1 MSINDYILKIK
12 AIIEN
17 LSTVG
22 QFVSDEGLILYIL
35 GGVVQEHD
43 PVVINLTS
51 RCDKVTLQQTLL
63 LTSTIILN
71 LASTIKATTTNL
83 VDLQTIITVAEVVVW
98 GACRDFNRP
107 TCQLCG
113 RQGHAA
119 IHCHHRLIW
128 HLISRISTW
137 TEQPTYYIHY
147 FTSNH

>member
-83 VDLQTIITVAEVVVW
+83 VDLQTIITVAEVVV
-98 GACRDFNRP
+98 
-107 TCQLCG
+107 
-113 RQGHAA
+113 
-119 IHCHHRLIW
+119 
-128 HLISRISTW
+128 
-137 TEQPTYYIHY
+137 
-147 FTSNH
+147 